1 MKTRTNTPMD
11 RAASQELRD
20 ESVDGGFTLIEI
32 VIAIVLVGI
41 LSAVAVIGIGSLTS
55 KGNNAACTSSLDAAK
70 AATVVHY
77 AAAGAY
83 PASLTAMT
91 TSNPQEFTLPSGV
104 TVAGGGMSTTGA
116 NWTLTMTAG
125 NPPTFACT

>member
-1 MKTRTNTPMD
+1 MKTRNVTPMD
-11 RAASQELRD
+11 GAASDTAIDQ
-20 ESVDGGFTLIEI
+20 GFTLIEI

-83 PASLTAMT
+83 PTTLAQMT
-91 TSNPQEFTLPSGV
+91 TSNPQEYTLPSGV
-104 TVAGGGMSTTGA
+104 TVASSGLSTTGA
-116 NWTLTMTAG
+116 TWTLTMTPG